1 MSDQSSAQVDETE
14 VMVTRVFA
22 APREVVFKFWTDP
35 RQVAKWWGPVG
46 YENHDVT
53 VDPEVGGRWQLR
65 MVHTESG
72 AEVWVHGRIVELV
85 PPEILAMHME
95 VPTPVGLPPIEI
107 RLRVQF
113 HDHGGKTRV
122 TFHQGPFATAEQRH
136 QTIVGWKQS
145 FDVLDALLRDAN
157 PA

>member
-1 MSDQSSAQVDETE
+1 VNDQPAARVDETE

-22 APREVVFKFWTDP
+22 APREVVFTFWTDP
-35 RQVAKWWGPVG
+35 RHLAKWWGPDG

-53 VDPEVGGRWQLR
+53 IETEVGGRWQLR

-85 PPEILAMHME
+85 APEILALHME

-107 RLRVQF
+107 RLRVRF
-113 HDHGGKTRV
+113 HDHGEQTRV
-122 TFHQGPFATAEQRH
+122 TFHQGPFATAEQRE
-136 QTIVGWKQS
+136 QTIVGWRQS
-145 FDVLDALLRDAN
+145 FDVLDILLASTEEY
-157 PA
+157 